1 MKALVKRIDY
11 LTQSTR
17 GLLLMVTAWDALII
31 ALLGMLSGP
40 MKQVITLPIVLVEAE
55 RVGRIIMLYHSLA
68 IPFVAAIAYYILDVV
83 PTTDDLAR
91 TIRRVITPG
100 YMLTSIGGLAFAYLG
115 RNWIFHGIFLLG
127 QSLVFYAGV
136 LLTVGLWPWRHSNT
150 DSAYAHIG
158 SVSLERVA
166 FFVTAVAMLVSVMI
180 GAGAGAF
187 FGNGFEAVL
196 AEEIVRQEHNLGERA
211 VIAHLHIVLTLID
224 VAILLL
230 VMRSFDMKGS
240 LHKVATPL
248 IILGTVV
255 MSVGCWGVL
264 VLDEIAHK
272 IIYIGSSMALLGAL
286 LVTIFGIDRLIK
298 NQLAAQEIARPT
310 FGQKISAMLRDPL
323 RFGLFFQ
330 LIWLNPVM
338 VFPGLYTA
346 IKLDEFRAWPI
357 EAEYR
362 ILAGHWHILATIS
375 AVMMLLLV
383 ADRLDVRDWMRQ
395 VLGWG
400 VLISANVAFTF
411 AVFYEFLPPAADR
424 DWTLLYLD
432 IGIGLALIFL
442 ALFLGRR
449 LVDLFSPK
457 GRWAE
462 GEK

>member
-1 MKALVKRIDY
+1 MKTLLKRIDY

-17 GLLLMVTAWDALII
+17 GLLLMAIAWDALAI

-68 IPFVAAIAYYILDVV
+68 IPFVAAIVYYILDVV

-91 TIRRVITPG
+91 TIRRTITPG

-115 RNWIFHGIFLLG
+115 RNWIFHGLLLVG
-127 QSLVFYAGV
+127 MSLVFYAGV
-136 LLTVGLWPWRHSNT
+136 LLTVGLWPWRHPNT
-150 DSAYAHIG
+150 DSAYAHVG

-166 FFVTAVAMLVSVMI
+166 FFVTAVAMLVPGMI
-180 GAGAGAF
+180 GAGAGAY

-211 VIAHLHIVLTLID
+211 VIAHLHIALTLID

-230 VMRSFDMKGS
+230 VVHKFDMKGP
-240 LHKVATPL
+240 LHKIAIPL
-248 IILGTVV
+248 IVLGTVV
-255 MSVGCWGVL
+255 MSLGCWGVM
-264 VLDEIAHK
+264 VLDDIAHK
-272 IIYIGSSMALLGAL
+272 IIYGGSSMALLGAL
-286 LVTIFGIDRLIK
+286 LVTIYGIDRLIK
-298 NQLAAQEIARPT
+298 DRLAAQEIDRPT
-310 FGQKISAMLRDPL
+310 FGQKIRAMLHDPL

-346 IKLDEFRAWPI
+346 INLDEFRAWPM

-375 AVMMLLLV
+375 AVMMILLI
-383 ADRLDVRDWMRQ
+383 ADRLNVRGWMRQ

-432 IGIGLALIFL
+432 IGIALTLIFL

-449 LVDLFSPK
+449 LVDLFSAR
-457 GRWAE
+457 GRWTE
-462 GEK
+462 E

>member
-1 MKALVKRIDY
+1 MKSILKRLDH

-17 GLLLMVTAWDALII
+17 GLLLMATAWDALII

-40 MKQVITLPIVLVEAE
+40 MKQIITLPITLVEAE

-68 IPFVAAIAYYILDVV
+68 IPFVAAITYYILDVV

-91 TIRRVITPG
+91 TIRRAITPG

-136 LLTVGLWPWRHSNT
+136 LLTVGLWPWRHPNT
-150 DSAYAHIG
+150 DSDYAHVG

-187 FGNGFEAVL
+187 FGNGFESVL
-196 AEEIVRQEHNLGERA
+196 AEEAVRREHNLGERA
-211 VIAHLHIVLTLID
+211 VIAHLHIALTLID

-230 VMRSFDMKGS
+230 IVRKFDMKGV
-240 LHKVATPL
+240 LHKISIPL
-248 IILGTVV
+248 IILGTAV
-255 MSVGCWGVL
+255 MSIGCWGVL

-272 IIYIGSSMALLGAL
+272 IIYIGSSMALVGAL
-286 LVTIFGIDRLIK
+286 LVTIYGIDRLI
-298 NQLAAQEIARPT
+298 QDRLAEQEIAKPT
-310 FGQKISAMLRDPL
+310 FGQKIRAMVHDPL

-346 IKLDEFRAWPI
+346 IKLDEFRAWPV

-362 ILAGHWHILATIS
+362 ILVGHWHILATIS
-375 AVMMLLLV
+375 AVMMLLLI
-383 ADRLDVRDWMRQ
+383 ADRLNVRGWMRQ

-411 AVFYEFLPPAADR
+411 TVFYEFLPPAADR
-424 DWTLLYLD
+424 DWTILYLD
-432 IGIGLALIFL
+432 IGIGLTLIFL

-449 LVDLFSPK
+449 LVDLFTAK
-457 GRWAE
+457 GRWTE
-462 GEK
+462 E